1 MKHLDPWFWKD
12 AFFNL
17 RPVEENCSLLIFYVS
32 KPGVEADPHPGDEG
46 VGTLLLQASSWVQE
60 KNLLLPGVRMDA
72 SDGFVTT
79 FIPAWLPRPRFRLGQ
94 DTTVV

>member
-1 MKHLDPWFWKD
+1 MT
-12 AFFNL
+12 
-17 RPVEENCSLLIFYVS
+17 FYIS
-32 KPGVEADPHPGDEG
+32 KPGGKGDPHPGDEG

-60 KNLLLPGVRMDA
+60 KNLLLPGVRMGA

-79 FIPAWLPRPRFRLGQ
+79 FIPAWLPRPRFGLGQ